1 MRLPSQEP
9 SDGNPVRAER
19 NWPPAVIAGAFQTGV
34 LGVRS
39 LTRRG
44 VRAVCFDANPRY
56 PGFRSVYGPARLCP
70 NPDSDG
76 DGWTRFM
83 VELAGSMNAK
93 PVLISSSDQFVTA
106 IARHRD
112 LLADHYTLSPGS
124 AIQGLLA
131 DKQTQYDLAGRHGM
145 PMPRTQNA
153 TSEEQVAEFS
163 KTARFPCLIKPTH
176 FRLWQRF
183 PPEHPLWD
191 RKIAIAQDAERL
203 LHYYRLAATVSPNVI
218 LQEIIEGPDTNKRVY
233 LACYGSQGQR
243 IAHAMFRELRC
254 DPLGFGPATVSE
266 PVVDPETDG
275 VCDQFL
281 RRIGYVGICEIEMKW
296 DSRDGQVKLI
306 EANPRLSGGGDAAP
320 YAGVD
325 LCWIHYLDLIGQLV
339 AEVAPRDVDFRHV
352 VLRADGRT
360 VPAYWRAGLI
370 SWRDVLRSYRPPLAF
385 YDLDPR
391 DWRYSIETLLI
402 AARGFVTGVLWG
414 RRS

>member
-1 MRLPSQEP
+1 MAPPSEAP
-9 SDGNPVRAER
+9 SEGNPSRAECD
-19 NWPPAVIAGAFQTGV
+19 WPPAVIAGAFQTGV
-34 LGVRS
+34 LGVRT
-39 LTRRG
+39 LMRRG
-44 VRAVCFDANPRY
+44 VRAVCFDANPRN

-70 NPDSDG
+70 NPDTDG

-83 VELAGSMNAK
+83 VELARSMDGK

-106 IARHRD
+106 IARNRE

-131 DKQTQYDLAGRHGM
+131 DKQTQYDLAGTHGM
-145 PMPRTQNA
+145 PMPRTRNA
-153 TSEEQVAEFS
+153 TSEEQVAEFAR
-163 KTARFPCLIKPTH
+163 TARFPCLLKPTH

-183 PPEHPLWD
+183 PQGHPLSY
-191 RKIAIAQDAERL
+191 RKIAIAESAEGL
-203 LHYYRLAATVSPNVI
+203 VQSYRLAAAVSPHVI
-218 LQEIIEGPDTNKRVY
+218 LQEIIEGPDTDKRVY
-233 LACYGSQGQR
+233 LACYDSQGRR
-243 IAHAMFRELRC
+243 IARAMFRELRC
-254 DPLGFGPATVSE
+254 DPVGFGPATVSE
-266 PVVDPETDG
+266 PVTDPETDR

-325 LCWIHYLDLIGQLV
+325 LCWIHYLDLIGKRV
-339 AEVAPRDVDFRHV
+339 AAVAPRDADFRHV

-360 VPAYWRAGLI
+360 VPAYWREGLI
-370 SWRDVLRSYRPPLAF
+370 SWRDVCRSYRPPLAF

-402 AARGFVTGVLWG
+402 AARGFVTGVL
-414 RRS
+414 RRRRT